1 MKRTVITF
9 LFIISIA
16 SAYAAPMYAMESAPQ
31 LEFRSQCIITTG
43 ATYTST
49 VYEPFNNTP
58 PSAYS
63 EVGSTQGSSRPGGPR
78 KLGGGTDPGEQSDE
92 FPVGD
97 PWILAVLAVAFAGL
111 IAWRKRT
118 KKAEE

>member
-31 LEFRSQCIITTG
+31 LEFRNQCIITTG

-63 EVGSTQGSSRPGGPR
+63 EVGGGASHPGQPR
-78 KLGGGTDPGEQSDE
+78 KGFINPSDPGSPGKD

-111 IAWRKRT
+111 IAWKKRA